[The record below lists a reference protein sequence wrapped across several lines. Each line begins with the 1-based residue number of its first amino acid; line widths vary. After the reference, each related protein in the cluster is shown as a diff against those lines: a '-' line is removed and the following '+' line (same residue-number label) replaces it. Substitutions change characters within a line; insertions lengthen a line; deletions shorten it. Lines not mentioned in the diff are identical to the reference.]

1 MSAHPRVLFVTPH
14 AFNALT
20 GGGITFSNLFRG
32 WPRDRLATVHND
44 PVPTTD
50 DVCARYYRL
59 GADEIDLAPPLAWAR
74 RLRRAGRRDET
85 ADGQAGAA
93 AQAPASDPARG
104 GLLRGLL
111 GDSVPER
118 ARLTPTLEDWIA
130 AFRPEVLYTILG
142 SNALMTLI
150 ERIRRRFDLPLVVH
164 FMDDWP
170 SQAHRR
176 GLCAP
181 VMRRRM
187 DRLVRRLTTEAAVAM
202 GISPAMCECFAARY
216 GRPFVS
222 FQNTVDLA
230 HWDAHF
236 RRDAAAGGPPFD
248 LLYVGSVFANAQL
261 DSLLDAAAA
270 VEAAAGEGL
279 DVRLSI
285 ASPPFLIEPHA
296 ARFAA
301 FPRTRILPPITDDA
315 AFFRRIA
322 AADALLLPTN
332 FDADS
337 VGFIR
342 YSMPTK
348 VPAYLASGTPVLVY
362 GPAETAQVAYARAA
376 GWGEVIA
383 ERSLERL
390 KQGLRRI
397 MTDRDRRET
406 LFRNAQ
412 AAARENHDAAR
423 VRARFRAALAEA
435 AARKGAG
442 R

>member
-1 MSAHPRVLFVTPH
+1 MSALPRVLFVTPH

-20 GGGITFSNLFRG
+20 GGGITYSNLFRG
-32 WPRDRLATVHND
+32 WPKDRLATVHND

-50 DVCARYYRL
+50 DVCARYYVL
-59 GADEIDLAPPLAWAR
+59 GESEIDLAPPLAWAR
-74 RLRRAGRRDET
+74 RLRRRGRGEGGAGEAPRE
-85 ADGQAGAA
+85 AA
-93 AQAPASDPARG
+93 PNPAPSG
-104 GLLRGLL
+104 VLRGLL
-111 GDSVPER
+111 GDSVPQV
-118 ARLTPTLEDWIA
+118 ARLTPALEDWIA

-142 SNALMTLI
+142 SNALMALI

-181 VMRRRM
+181 FMRRNM
-187 DRLVRRLTTEAAVAM
+187 KRLVRRLTAEAAIAM

-216 GRPFVS
+216 GRPFVP

-230 HWDAHF
+230 RWEPLL
-236 RRDAAAGGPPFD
+236 RRDARAGAPPFD

-261 DSLLDAAAA
+261 ASLLDAAAA
-270 VEAAAGEGL
+270 VEAAADGL
-279 DVRLSI
+279 DIRLSI
-285 ASPPFLIEPHA
+285 ASPPFLIAPHA

-301 FPRTRILPPITDDA
+301 FPRTRILPPITDDE

-322 AADALLLPTN
+322 AADALLLPAN

-406 LFRNAQ
+406 LRCNAQ
-412 AAARENHDAAR
+412 DAARENHDAAR
-423 VRARFRAALAEA
+423 VRARFHAALAEA
-435 AARKGAG
+435 REGAG
-442 R
+442 A

>member
-20 GGGITFSNLFRG
+20 GGGVTFSNLFRG
-32 WPRDRLATVHND
+32 WPKDRLATVHND
-44 PVPTTD
+44 PVPTSD
-50 DVCARYYRL
+50 EVCAHYFRL
-59 GADEIDLAPPLAWAR
+59 GADEIALAPPLAWAR
-74 RLRRAGRRDET
+74 RLRRGGRSAEGARET
-85 ADGQAGAA
+85 LQEAA
-93 AQAPASDPARG
+93 PDPSSG
-104 GLLRGLL
+104 GLARALL
-111 GDSVPER
+111 GDSAPEV
-118 ARLTPTLEDWIA
+118 ARLTPALEDWIA

-142 SNALMTLI
+142 SNALMALI
-150 ERIRRRFDLPLVVH
+150 ERIRRRFALPLVVH

-170 SQAHRR
+170 ETAHRR

-187 DRLVRRLTTEAAVAM
+187 DRLVRRLTAEAAVAM
-202 GISPAMCECFAARY
+202 GISPAMCDCFAARY
-216 GRPFVS
+216 GRPFLS

-230 HWDAHF
+230 RWGALL
-236 RRDAAAGGPPFD
+236 RRDADTGGPPFD

-261 DSLLDAAAA
+261 SSLLDTAAA
-270 VEAAAGEGL
+270 VEAAAEEGL
-279 DVRLSI
+279 DIRLSI
-285 ASPPFLIEPHA
+285 ASPPFLIAPHA

-301 FPRTRILPPITDDA
+301 FPRTRILPPITDDE

-322 AADALLLPTN
+322 AADALLLPAN

-390 KQGLRRI
+390 RQGLRRI

-406 LFRNAQ
+406 LLRNAQ

-423 VRARFRAALAEA
+423 VRARFQAALAEA
-435 AARKGAG
+435 AAQKRA
-442 R
+442 RA

>member
-20 GGGITFSNLFRG
+20 GGGVTFSNLFRG
-32 WPRDRLATVHND
+32 WPKDRLATVHND
-44 PVPTTD
+44 PVPTSD
-50 DVCARYYRL
+50 DVCAHYYRL

-74 RLRRAGRRDET
+74 RLRRARR
-85 ADGQAGAA
+85 AAGDTGEGP
-93 AQAPASDPARG
+93 QEPAPDPPSG
-104 GLLRGLL
+104 GLLGGLL
-111 GDSVPER
+111 GDSIPQA
-118 ARLTPTLEDWIA
+118 ARLTPALEDWIA

-142 SNALMTLI
+142 SNALMALI
-150 ERIRRRFDLPLVVH
+150 DRIRRRFALPLVVH

-170 SQAHRR
+170 EMAHRR

-187 DRLVRRLTTEAAVAM
+187 DRLVRRLAAEAAVAM

-216 GRPFVS
+216 GRPFVP
-222 FQNTVDLA
+222 FQNTVDLDRWEA
-230 HWDAHF
+230 VL
-236 RRDAAAGGPPFD
+236 RRDAQASGPPFD

-261 DSLLDAAAA
+261 ASLLDAAAA
-270 VEAAAGEGL
+270 VEAAAEDGL

-285 ASPPFLIEPHA
+285 ASPPFLIAPHA
-296 ARFAA
+296 ARFAV
-301 FPRTRILPPITDDA
+301 FPRTRILPPITDDD

-322 AADALLLPTN
+322 AADALLLPAN

-376 GWGEVIA
+376 GWGEVVDT
-383 ERSLERL
+383 RSVERL
-390 KQGLRRI
+390 KQGLGRI
-397 MTDRDRRET
+397 MTDRDRRDA
-406 LFRNAQ
+406 LFQAAK

-423 VRARFRAALAEA
+423 VRARFRATLAEA
-435 AARKGAG
+435 AARKGA
-442 R
+442 RP